1 MKFKGRIVWEKG
13 YPYILT
19 VILLVGISIF
29 SCIDFLGDLR
39 TENGVLII
47 NAINLKLFS
56 DSFLNCVL
64 TVESIIFGFLLAV
77 LALTVQSNSISI
89 RELRKSNRFNELIV
103 YNKHAVIC
111 AFWTIIL
118 TTILLLVGEYLE
130 GYVCTILKYIWGGFS
145 ILNLFLTYRFLDIFY
160 VLSKE

>member
-1 MKFKGRIVWEKG
+1 M
-13 YPYILT
+13 
-19 VILLVGISIF
+19 
-29 SCIDFLGDLR
+29 
-39 TENGVLII
+39 
-47 NAINLKLFS
+47 
-56 DSFLNCVL
+56 
-64 TVESIIFGFLLAV
+64 ESIIFGFLLAV

-130 GYVCTILKYIWGGFS
+130 GYVCIIFKYIWGGFS

>member
-1 MKFKGRIVWEKG
+1 MKSKRRMIWERG

-19 VILLVGISIF
+19 VVLLGGIFIF
-29 SCIDFLGDLR
+29 SCIDFLTDLK

-56 DSFLNCVL
+56 DNFLNCVL

-77 LALTVQSNSISI
+77 LALTLQSNSISI
-89 RELRKSNRFNELIV
+89 QELRSSNRFNELIV

-130 GYVCTILKYIWGGFS
+130 GWVCIALKYIWGGFS